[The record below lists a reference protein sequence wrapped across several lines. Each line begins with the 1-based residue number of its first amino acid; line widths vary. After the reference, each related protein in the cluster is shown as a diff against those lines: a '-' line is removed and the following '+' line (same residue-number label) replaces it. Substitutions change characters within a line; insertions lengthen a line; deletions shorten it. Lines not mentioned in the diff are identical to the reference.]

1 MGKLKREV
9 ERAKRVLSSQKS
21 TQIEIEVYTVQ

>member
-9 ERAKRVLSSQKS
+9 ERAKRVLSSQK
-21 TQIEIEVYTVQ
+21 TTKIEIEVRS